1 MRVHKQV
8 QVINKLGLHARAAA
22 RLVRLCG
29 DYESEITLHNGERSV
44 DAKSIMGVMMLAA
57 TQGSSLEL
65 VVEGNDAETASKEI
79 AALFQNYFDEGE

>member
-1 MRVHKQV
+1 MRVHQQV

-29 DYESEITLHNGERSV
+29 DYESEITLHNGDKSV

-65 VVEGNDAETASKEI
+65 VVEGNDAQTACKEI

>member
-1 MRVHKQV
+1 MRVHQQV

-29 DYESEITLHNGERSV
+29 DYESEITLHNGDKSV

-65 VVEGNDAETASKEI
+65 VVEGNDAQTASKEI

>member
-1 MRVHKQV
+1 MKVRKQI

-22 RLVRLCG
+22 RLVRLCS
-29 DYESEITLHNGERSV
+29 DYESEIALHNGEKSA

-65 VVEGNDAETASKEI
+65 VVEGDDAEAASEEI
-79 AALFQNYFDEGE
+79 AALFENYFDEGE

>member
-1 MRVHKQV
+1 MRVLKQV

-22 RLVRLCG
+22 RLVRLCC
-29 DYESEITLHNGERSV
+29 DYESVITLHNGEKSV

-65 VVEGNDAETASKEI
+65 VVEGDDAEAASEEI
-79 AALFQNYFDEGE
+79 VALFENYFDEGE

>member
-1 MRVHKQV
+1 MRVLKQI

-22 RLVRLCG
+22 RLVRLCS
-29 DYESEITLHNGERSV
+29 DYESVIVLHNGEKSV

-65 VVEGNDAETASKEI
+65 VVEGDDAEAASEEI
-79 AALFQNYFDEGE
+79 VALFENYFDEGE